1 MHLVSV
7 HTDIRRGKLSD
18 ETKTRHLTKK
28 WYEQRYAPQLNFL
41 LLDAYSDFLSGVLT
55 TLLRSGG
62 DTNGHKECFHILVSC
77 TAHKINIS
85 GILCCRARTRVISK
99 WIMRA
104 PSPRCRSR
112 SSPPVCSQDRPD
124 AAHVENSRGPDT

>member
-41 LLDAYSDFLSGVLT
+41 LLDAYSDFLSGQHSCGVEV
-55 TLLRSGG
+55 TLMATRNAFIFWS
-62 DTNGHKECFHILVSC
+62 H
-77 TAHKINIS
+77 AQ
-85 GILCCRARTRVISK
+85 RTRSI
-99 WIMRA
+99 
-104 PSPRCRSR
+104 
-112 SSPPVCSQDRPD
+112 
-124 AAHVENSRGPDT
+124 